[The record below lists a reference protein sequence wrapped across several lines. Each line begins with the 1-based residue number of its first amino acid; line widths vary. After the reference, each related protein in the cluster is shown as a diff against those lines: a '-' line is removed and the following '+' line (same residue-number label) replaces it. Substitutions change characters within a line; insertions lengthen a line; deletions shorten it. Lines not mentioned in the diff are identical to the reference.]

1 MENSESK
8 RIRKMTETWRKRK
21 PEGVEKMMDTEDVLN
36 EAEMERDDQAKE
48 REEVL
53 YMA

>member
-1 MENSESK
+1 MN
-8 RIRKMTETWRKRK
+8 ETWRKRK

-36 EAEMERDDQAKE
+36 EAEIERGDQAIE